1 MVENFK
7 YKDSKNISIT
17 FIQDKVRFDFDNNTY
32 GFLTQ
37 VNHLK
42 KKDLTIQFSQEN
54 LGVLLKILF
63 NMSVGE
69 ALLISNPKIRN
80 RMDWFKKNK

>member
-54 LGVLLKILF
+54 LE
-63 NMSVGE
+63 SC
-69 ALLISNPKIRN
+69 
-80 RMDWFKKNK
+80 